1 MVTRERDDAPRRILH
16 KGVSTRSHC
25 RVARARAL
33 PVRVELEQDAQ
44 ADGQLSGEEAECLT
58 ARDVAARERSR
69 ACSL

>member
-25 RVARARAL
+25 RVARAL